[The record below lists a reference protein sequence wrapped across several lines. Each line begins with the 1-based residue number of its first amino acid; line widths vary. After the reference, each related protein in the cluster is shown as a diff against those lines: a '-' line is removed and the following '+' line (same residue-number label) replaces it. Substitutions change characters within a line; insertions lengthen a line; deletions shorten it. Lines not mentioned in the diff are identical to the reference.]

1 MEASRAKRVAIIG
14 VGRAGGAFGLALER
28 AGWTVRR
35 YHSTDDVHHAAKD
48 VDLVLVC
55 CPDLY
60 VADVAA
66 TIAPE
71 KSTVIAHVAGSLG
84 LDVMSG
90 HARTAAIHPLMALP
104 SAALGAERLRGAW
117 FAVAGDAIVHAV
129 VADLDGRSFE
139 IADADRALYHAAA
152 VVASNHVV
160 GVLGQA
166 ERLANA
172 VGAPF
177 EAFASLVR
185 ATVENVVALGPADA
199 LTGPAARGDEAT
211 LDRHR
216 AALPEDESDGYE
228 AGVALARRLVKRRQD
243 EGLTDA
249 DGPT

>member
-129 VADLDGRSFE
+129 VA
-139 IADADRALYHAAA
+139 
-152 VVASNHVV
+152 SNHVV

-199 LTGPAARGDEAT
+199 LTGPAARGDEVT